1 MYNNPLNR
9 PMFQKKVP
17 GYRNGGGIAYL
28 ANGGRPNI
36 PVSGERIRIKPS
48 TVKPPSGPSIPTNR
62 SLIVN
67 PVDETLKK
75 LDRQRFG
82 DQFKGLNFKDKFKKG
97 IGSIKDFTKKA
108 AMPTVKTLGRGLGLG
123 TLLYNVAPVP
133 SFRLGESNPIR
144 NLDID
149 PSAGAI
155 FRGRGNNLI
164 GGPGAIG
171 SYDALR
177 EIDREIQEIESL
189 GDNITP
195 TDIRRLE
202 QLRKN
207 KDMATSIVERPLVDF
222 VAGKDRSVLDNTID
236 TIVSQLTSGTAAR
249 LSGAKLGEINT
260 AKGVADILDKN
271 RDQLVELMQ
280 EPGNAGLAKELAPKF
295 STPEGLKEIAKM
307 LDIEAYEK
315 IFPAEVVKE
324 VKEEII
330 DPDEKAKQDA
340 IQSEKQKDLDLALK
354 NQKASRILA
363 ENRAIAGNTL
373 DPKIEEKA
381 LLAAAYGGG
390 PDATAFDYVKNADL
404 ARIAEEEKAD
414 KFALERAK
422 ATGTGYNKKPT
433 SRKLQSGLEFFVYS
447 PSNPNLG
454 LSEKI
459 TDQEFNR
466 VSGNIRRGLE
476 KHNEITDY
484 FDDLESL
491 VENNNLT
498 SGVSYL
504 KEFGSR
510 ALNAIS
516 GADTSTPLGQYQ
528 AISKAIQAYFATE
541 ILQESGRTIS
551 DGDRKRV
558 EQLFANIDLSDIGK
572 APSVMREAL
581 ARAKNIIDQSEQTL
595 LKEYEMMGMY
605 NPIAYQ
611 KLNKELTD
619 ESLSEEEQ
627 SEREALLK
635 KYGIR

>member
-36 PVSGERIRIKPS
+36 PVSGERTRVVPRGKKVPGTALEI
-48 TVKPPSGPSIPTNR
+48 VKGQGPRTINPNQQIG
-62 SLIVN
+62 LI
-67 PVDETLKK
+67 
-75 LDRQRFG
+75 DRFR
-82 DQFKGLNFKDKFKKG
+82 KG
-97 IGSIKDFTKKA
+97 IGSVGNFAKQAGPIGGRA
-108 AMPTVKTLGRGLGLG
+108 LGRLAGLG

-149 PSAGAI
+149 PSAGAM
-155 FRGRGNNLI
+155 FRGRGSNLI
-164 GGPGAIG
+164 GGPGVIN

-177 EIDREIQEIESL
+177 ELDRQIQEIESL
-189 GDNITP
+189 GDNMTT

-207 KDMATSIVERPLVDF
+207 KDMATSIVEGPLVNF

-249 LSGAKLGEINT
+249 LSGARLGEINT

-280 EPGNAGLAKELAPKF
+280 APGNAGLAKELAPKF

-324 VKEEII
+324 VKEETIGT
-330 DPDEKAKQDA
+330 DEKAKQEA

-422 ATGTGYNKKPT
+422 VAGTGYSDKPRT
-433 SRKLQSGLEFFVYS
+433 FEIGKGINISIYDPTARGVQQGKS
-447 PSNPNLG
+447 PF
-454 LSEKI
+454 I
-459 TDQEFNR
+459 TD
-466 VSGNIRRGLE
+466 
-476 KHNEITDY
+476 TDY
-484 FDDLESL
+484 IQASSQFETAIKNSTDISNRIDELERL
-491 VENNNLT
+491 LEEEDLT
-498 SGVSYL
+498 SAFSFVGSL
-504 KEFGSR
+504 GSR
-510 ALNAIS
+510 AANLLNISADSTPQQKYNAI
-516 GADTSTPLGQYQ
+516 A
-528 AISKAIQAYFATE
+528 KAVQAYFTKDF
-541 ILQESGRTIS
+541 LQESGRTIS
-551 DGDRKRV
+551 
-558 EQLFANIDLSDIGK
+558 NIDRELVNSIFPTIGPNESGFTEVSLLQK
-572 APSVMREAL
+572 LKDAREQISQKQETFGRRL
-581 ARAKNIIDQSEQTL
+581 NDL
-595 LKEYEMMGMY
+595 GLY
-605 NPIAYQ
+605 NPKMAAKYTQSNLSAIEE
-611 KLNKELTD
+611 KRLEEL
-619 ESLSEEEQ
+619 
-627 SEREALLK
+627 REK
-635 KYGIR
+635 QG

>member
-1 MYNNPLNR
+1 
-9 PMFQKKVP
+9 MFQKKVP

-422 ATGTGYNKKPT
+422 AMGTGYSDKPRT
-433 SRKLQSGLEFFVYS
+433 FEIGKGINISIYDPTARGVQQGKS
-447 PSNPNLG
+447 PF
-454 LSEKI
+454 I
-459 TDQEFNR
+459 TD
-466 VSGNIRRGLE
+466 
-476 KHNEITDY
+476 TDY
-484 FDDLESL
+484 IQASSQFETAIKNSTDISNRINELERL
-491 VENNNLT
+491 LEEEDLT
-498 SGVSYL
+498 SAFSFVSSL
-504 KEFGSR
+504 GSR
-510 ALNAIS
+510 AANLLNISADSTPQQKYNAI
-516 GADTSTPLGQYQ
+516 A
-528 AISKAIQAYFATE
+528 KAVQAYFTKDF
-541 ILQESGRTIS
+541 LQESGRTIS
-551 DGDRKRV
+551 
-558 EQLFANIDLSDIGK
+558 NIDRELVNSIFPTIGPNETGFTEASLLQK
-572 APSVMREAL
+572 LKDAREQISQKQETFGRRL
-581 ARAKNIIDQSEQTL
+581 NDL
-595 LKEYEMMGMY
+595 GLY
-605 NPIAYQ
+605 NPKMAAKYTQ
-611 KLNKELTD
+611 SNLSAVEEKRLEEL
-619 ESLSEEEQ
+619 
-627 SEREALLK
+627 REK
-635 KYGIR
+635 QG